1 MGAGSERTL
10 EIIWEYFAVDRTY
23 FVLCQN
29 CVFAIKLGDAG
40 ASKKTMDQKTQEN
53 QNHMVGPGGRGG
65 DWTRKTTTSRIVL
78 ILRRWCF
85 ILKTSFLIQTGLM
98 LVPEPTHFNTLKGSI
113 QIPTNLCVCV
123 CVSGGKGSSI
133 LQASV
138 AQGYSWHV
146 WTANGAALHDLH
158 PKAVL
163 GHAMALQERDIWLH
177 IFQEFFALPVPQRQV
192 ILLLFLVRWFT
203 VKPSMR
209 PNLYTT

>member
-10 EIIWEYFAVDRTY
+10 EIILEYFAVDRTY

-123 CVSGGKGSSI
+123 CQVARVVVSSK
-133 LQASV
+133 Q
-138 AQGYSWHV
+138 
-146 WTANGAALHDLH
+146 ALHKGTPGMSEQPTELPFTISTQRLYSVMPWLSRKEISGCTYFRNFLH
-158 PKAVL
+158 CQFRRGKSYCCSS
-163 GHAMALQERDIWLH
+163 W
-177 IFQEFFALPVPQRQV
+177 
-192 ILLLFLVRWFT
+192 
-203 VKPSMR
+203 
-209 PNLYTT
+209 